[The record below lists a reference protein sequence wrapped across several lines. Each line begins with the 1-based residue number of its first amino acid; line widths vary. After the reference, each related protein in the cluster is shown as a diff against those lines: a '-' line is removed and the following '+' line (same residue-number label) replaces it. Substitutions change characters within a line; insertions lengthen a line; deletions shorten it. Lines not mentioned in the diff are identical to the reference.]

1 MMEYYVIT
9 ADNHADLIEDVQ
21 KAITDGWTPQGG
33 ICLAMTE
40 STDGHVY
47 RNFAQAMVKVTV
59 TENPRKL

>member
-9 ADNHADLIEDVQ
+9 ADNHAHLVEEAQD
-21 KAITDGWTPQGG
+21 AIDNGWTPQGG

-59 TENPRKL
+59 TETPRKI